1 MVSDRLDST
10 RTKDLK
16 GANNMFITQSSRS
29 VYTWATDSPKAE
41 SLFLLPA
48 LSLFNTPT
56 ISMCSCVYSCV
67 CVHRQAGQSS
77 LELLEHERNS
87 NQRSYLGKIR
97 SFEVV
102 PHTY

>member
-1 MVSDRLDST
+1 MVSGRLST

-16 GANNMFITQSSRS
+16 GANNTFITQSSKS
-29 VYTWATDSPKAE
+29 VYMWATDSPKAE
-41 SLFLLPA
+41 SLFLLPG
-48 LSLFNTPT
+48 LSLSNPHHKHVL
-56 ISMCSCVYSCV
+56 MCVLMCV
-67 CVHRQAGQSS
+67 CVHRQAGQGS